1 MLPKFGEFMR
11 STKNKCFGRFSV
23 LRIGLKAWK
32 DEDLNLT
39 LELEVEKMNLEKLN
53 KKQVK
58 NWKRYEM
65 RELVKEMGIKE
76 IEFRKEGY

>member
-1 MLPKFGEFMR
+1 MR

-53 KKQVK
+53 KKQVR

-65 RELVKEMGIKE
+65 RELIKE
-76 IEFRKEGY
+76 IEVRKEGY